1 MRETWQGGGMET
13 WAKVLIGVMAALNAL
28 YLILTGY
35 LKSYVE
41 EKAKHLAT
49 KEDLQ
54 DLVKEV
60 RDKAVASKEGEIT
73 AIENKLDTVVGQNNR
88 LVKSSEEI
96 KSKILGRQRLDI
108 MRAGGKLREELLK
121 LFIISDHATRHEKVV
136 GFTTI
141 KIMDDDKDMAAWD
154 AIVEQYRGEET
165 VVWQLQQIAALAFP
179 IGVCEQLERVRDTC
193 SKIRLEIYTDPDSY
207 LNRAKDLKLE
217 QDKLAQMIKDDLG
230 LSESEEK

>member
-1 MRETWQGGGMET
+1 MET

-28 YLILTGY
+28 YLILTSY

-96 KSKILGRQRLDI
+96 KSKILGRQRLWELKRETALDI

-121 LFIISDHATRHEKVV
+121 LWIISGHATRHEKVV

-141 KIMDDDKDMAAWD
+141 KIMDDKDMAAWD
-154 AIVEQYRGEET
+154 AMVEQYRGEET

-207 LNRAKDLKLE
+207 LKRAKDLKLE

>member
-60 RDKAVASKEGEIT
+60 RDK
-73 AIENKLDTVVGQNNR
+73 
-88 LVKSSEEI
+88 SS
-96 KSKILGRQRLDI
+96 RQ
-108 MRAGGKLREELLK
+108 
-121 LFIISDHATRHEKVV
+121 
-136 GFTTI
+136 
-141 KIMDDDKDMAAWD
+141 
-154 AIVEQYRGEET
+154 
-165 VVWQLQQIAALAFP
+165 
-179 IGVCEQLERVRDTC
+179 
-193 SKIRLEIYTDPDSY
+193 
-207 LNRAKDLKLE
+207 
-217 QDKLAQMIKDDLG
+217 
-230 LSESEEK
+230 

>member
-1 MRETWQGGGMET
+1 MET

-60 RDKAVASKEGEIT
+60 RDKAIASKEGEIT

-96 KSKILGRQRLDI
+96 KSKILGRQRLWELKRETALDI

-121 LFIISDHATRHEKVV
+121 LWIISGHATRHEKVV

-141 KIMDDDKDMAAWD
+141 KIMDDKDAAAWT
-154 AIVEQYRGEET
+154 AIVEQYRGEVT

-179 IGVCEQLERVRDTC
+179 IGVCEQLERVRDTY
-193 SKIRLEIYTDPDSY
+193 SKIRMEIFTDPDSY
-207 LNRAKDLKLE
+207 LKREEDLKLE
-217 QDKLAQMIKDDLG
+217 QNKLAQMIKDNLG